1 MIYKIC
7 TKRTTYVEADSKE
20 EALEMYEED
29 DFITQDEKVE
39 SVTESNLEE
48 AFS

>member
-1 MIYKIC
+1 MIYKFVS
-7 TKRTTYVEADSKE
+7 KRTTYVEADSKE
-20 EALEMYEED
+20 EAMEMYEED
-29 DFITQDEKVE
+29 DFLTQDEETE